1 MIHVESVSEY
11 DIEYEDVVVVVVVVM
26 AADGVVDVGVGE
38 T

>member
-1 MIHVESVSEY
+1 MINVESVNEC
-11 DIEYEDVVVVVVVVM
+11 DIEYEDVVVDVVVVM